1 MTEGTRWSGPRVSQA
16 CSRERALMPLSIT
29 SHQATPTPG
38 LRTSWLVDDYFLP
51 GPRPRA
57 WMGSAVIWFHRTVEA
72 YVRETR
78 APDSG

>member
-1 MTEGTRWSGPRVSQA
+1 MVAGVPRLTRHPV
-16 CSRERALMPLSIT
+16 MPLSIT
-29 SHQATPTPG
+29 SHQATTTPG

-51 GPRPRA
+51 GPRRQA

>member
-1 MTEGTRWSGPRVSQA
+1 
-16 CSRERALMPLSIT
+16 MPLSIT

-51 GPRPRA
+51 GPRRRA